1 LPFLLA
7 IPFFFALFGAAVLY
21 ARGWALFTRR
31 RILSSGRRAI
41 AEIVGIA
48 DAGFEINEVP
58 QWVVRYRYRVGGFE
72 YGGESPMMPRSD
84 ALQWAPGD
92 RIQIAY
98 DPARLESS
106 TWLGD
111 ALVPDEG

>member
-1 LPFLLA
+1 
-7 IPFFFALFGAAVLY
+7 
-21 ARGWALFTRR
+21 
-31 RILSSGRRAI
+31 
-41 AEIVGIA
+41 
-48 DAGFEINEVP
+48 
-58 QWVVRYRYRVGGFE
+58 
-72 YGGESPMMPRSD
+72 MMPRSD